1 MRTILQRLL
10 PTLAPGDLDGLQA
23 LFRPRTHDKG
33 EVLLAQGARWDNVY
47 AVESGTL
54 RMHLIARDGRD
65 FNKNFHETGALV
77 LPLTAE
83 MEHEPALFAI
93 SALVR
98 CAVWQAPVSTFRA
111 RLDALGRWE
120 PLRTALLERL
130 VGDKLRREH
139 DLLTLDGTER
149 YLRLCR
155 ERPALAAH
163 VPVAQLA
170 SFLGLTDVSLSR
182 IRRRLRDRGG
192 G

>member
-10 PTLAPGDLDGLQA
+10 PPTGPADLDALQA
-23 LFRPRTHDKG
+23 LFRPRTHEKG
-33 EVLLAQGARWDNVY
+33 EVLLAQGGRWDTVY

-54 RMHLIARDGRD
+54 RMHLIARDGKD
-65 FNKNFHETGALV
+65 FNKNFHEAGALV
-77 LPLTAE
+77 LPITAE
-83 MEHEPALFAI
+83 MEREPALFAI
-93 SALVR
+93 SALERSV
-98 CAVWQAPVSTFRA
+98 VWQARVPEFRA
-111 RLDALGRWE
+111 RLTALGRWE

-139 DLLTLDGTER
+139 DLLTLDGTAR

-155 ERPALAAH
+155 ERPSLAAK

-182 IRRRLRDRGG
+182 IRRRLKDRGG
-192 G
+192 D

>member
-98 CAVWQAPVSTFRA
+98 CVVWQAPVSTFRA